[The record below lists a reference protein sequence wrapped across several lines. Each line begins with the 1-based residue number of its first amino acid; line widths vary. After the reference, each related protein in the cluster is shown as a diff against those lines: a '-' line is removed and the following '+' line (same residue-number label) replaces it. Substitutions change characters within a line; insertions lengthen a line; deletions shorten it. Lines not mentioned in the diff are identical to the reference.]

1 MEIEHAIWLDGEDGF
16 VECSNCGY
24 ISKERLDECPEC
36 GRSMGMT
43 DEEVEEYFNK
53 SLGIDNE

>member
-24 ISKERLDECPEC
+24 ISKETLDECPAC
-36 GRSMGMT
+36 VRSMRMT
-43 DEEVEEYFNK
+43 DEEFVEYIERLY
-53 SLGIDNE
+53 DDED

>member
-24 ISKERLDECPEC
+24 ISKEKLDECPEC

-43 DEEVEEYFNK
+43 DEEFEAYTEHLY
-53 SLGIDNE
+53 DDED

>member
-16 VECSNCGY
+16 IECSNCGY

-43 DEEVEEYFNK
+43 DEEFEAYTEHLY
-53 SLGIDNE
+53 DED